1 MAENAGGIYYDI
13 EMNIQGLLVAQQRVN
28 QRLDMMERGFDGTT
42 RAVNNT
48 ERSMS
53 SLSGVAVSLAA
64 ALSVKQVSEYADAWA
79 TVNNKLANSLR
90 PNEQLADVTER
101 VFNITQQTRGSLD
114 ATASLYARLER
125 ATRQYGTSAG
135 DLSKLTTIIN
145 QGFVVSGATAQEAE
159 NAIIQLSQGL
169 ASGALRGEEF
179 NSVNEQ
185 GNRLIVALADSMG
198 VSIGEMRNMA
208 AQGKLT
214 TDVVVNGLLSQGAV
228 IGKEFSN
235 TTTTISQALQV
246 AGNNI
251 TKFFGENSTVKTSAG
266 IFNDA
271 VVTASENIGL
281 LSGALTAVAA
291 IMGSRYVGALAMA
304 TAAKVQDTAA
314 SIAQSKA
321 SAVSAKDAEIEAAAK
336 LRLAEVEKSATISA
350 LSLAEGRL
358 ATIRATNASVASEVQ
373 LAEAQTAEIRTQ
385 MAQIQSEKAL
395 EAQRL
400 KAQISDQG
408 RIATATR
415 MAELRQAEAALT
427 TQLARAE
434 SASQNARATAIAQA
448 EAQVSTSRLAAADAT
463 AAATAANARY
473 IASQEAATVASR
485 AASVAGGLLKG
496 ALGLIGGPA
505 GVAMLAAAAIFYFWQ
520 KAQQAREESLRFADS
535 LDRVN
540 DSMKAM
546 NNTQLRGTIADANKS
561 IRAQK
566 DEISNLQAEVDS
578 LRSRYQNFTPEAQAV
593 ANAMGQGADFARQQ
607 AEISD
612 QLDQKSRDLANAQEK
627 LARTQDT
634 AAEASRTL
642 TNNMLTSMG
651 VHDGLIEKGSTLEK
665 VQGAV
670 AKAFGLT
677 ADEINRAN
685 QAGQNFNP
693 KALQISPATAEGEKN
708 ILNLKEQNEL
718 LKIRDERTRAVR
730 KAEME
735 QAKVTKNK
743 NQIEEQGRLAG
754 ENYDLQK
761 AEEARQE
768 AQRKGEQQDKR
779 SATSAES
786 IAQKLASLKQ
796 QSELAAGS
804 TQELSRESAMLRA
817 EQSLGK
823 SASADQIK
831 QARTYAAAVWD
842 TTAALKAR
850 NAVPEL
856 KENADYTAQKSQL
869 EMLKGVKDA
878 QGNLIISQKQYNQA
892 SEQLEQQHQ
901 VNLAKIRAGQVVTPQ
916 QQAQGEVDPVQRLA
930 NQHAQ
935 ELALIQQFETQ
946 KGALTANGLALMN
959 AANTQYEQARIAA
972 QWEIFRNQSTTNELM
987 AAAVDGFASQA
998 ASSMT
1003 GLINGT
1009 QSATEAFKNLG
1020 SAILNSVIQAL
1031 VEVGIQYLKNAAMA
1045 MIADKMT
1052 SNSSQQAGAQTAAAW
1067 APAAAAASIATFG
1080 GAAIAGI
1087 AGMVA
1092 AFAIGAALAGKRKNG
1107 GPVSAGSM
1115 YQVGEGGMPEIYKAS
1130 NGSQYMIPGD
1140 NGSVISNKDLQGS
1153 GSGSLQVVNNVYN
1166 YASGVSVDT
1175 RSSQNG
1181 SELLIETFI
1190 TDMET
1195 GGPMSSQMESTYGL
1209 RRQALG
1215 DY

>member
-1 MAENAGGIYYDI
+1 
-13 EMNIQGLLVAQQRVN
+13 
-28 QRLDMMERGFDGTT
+28 MERGFDGTT

-135 DLSKLTTIIN
+135 NLSKLTTIIN

-228 IGKEFSN
+228 IGKEFAN

-916 QQAQGEVDPVQRLA
+916 QQAQGEVDPVQQLA

-1140 NGSVISNKDLQGS
+1140 NGSVISNKDLRGS
-1153 GSGSLQVVNNVYN
+1153 GGGGALQVTNNVYN
-1166 YASGVSVDT
+1166 YASGVQVDT
-1175 RSSQNG
+1175 RSTQNG
-1181 SELLIETFI
+1181 SELLIETFV
-1190 TDMET
+1190 TDLQS
-1195 GGPMSSQMESTYGL
+1195 GGPMSGQMESTYGL
-1209 RRQALG
+1209 RRQASG